1 MIREDRHF
9 LISSGEYILTGK
21 VKKVEK
27 ESRINRISEVL
38 AIFPAVRVA
47 YVYGSVL
54 TRDDFRDIDI
64 ALFLDEALSD
74 EDQVSAAE
82 VVGFSLEEALSF
94 SHVCDIKI
102 LNDAPVWFQYEVIR
116 HGRPVYAR
124 TDGERFDRET
134 SILIAYL
141 DMKYSFDL
149 FDHEYL
155 ARV

>member
-1 MIREDRHF
+1 M
-9 LISSGEYILTGK
+9 
-21 VKKVEK
+21 EK

-38 AIFPAVRVA
+38 ATFSAVRVA

-64 ALFLDEALSD
+64 ALFLDETLSD
-74 EDQVSAAE
+74 EEQISAGEA
-82 VVGFSLEEALSF
+82 VGFSLEEALSF

-124 TDGERFDRET
+124 TDEERFDRET
-134 SILIAYL
+134 DILIEYM
-141 DMKYSFDL
+141 DMKYSYDL
-149 FDHEYL
+149 FDRAYL
-155 ARV
+155 ART